1 MKFSHAVLK
10 IKYSISYEVRSTY
23 ILTHNVAKYYCI
35 RPIAVPKTE
44 NASFGPKTEESTLV
58 RTGMTSYPTCS
69 SNIWK
74 YYPEAANR
82 PSVILW
88 LSIIV
93 INSICIPINSIHFT
107 RTVPKLSNLIYG
119 IHKSKR
125 TQCLCPTY
133 IEIEVDYEKILYHSR
148 FEVGELT
155 VIHRI

>member
-1 MKFSHAVLK
+1 MWPKK
-10 IKYSISYEVRSTY
+10 
-23 ILTHNVAKYYCI
+23 YCI

-44 NASFGPKTEESTLV
+44 NASFGPNTEESTLV
-58 RTGMTSYPTCS
+58 RTAMTSYPTCS

-74 YYPEAANR
+74 YYPETANR

-107 RTVPKLSNLIYG
+107 RTVPKLSDLIYG

-125 TQCLCPTY
+125 TQWICHLYIIHKFHYKCLCPTY
-133 IEIEVDYEKILYHSR
+133 IEIEVDYAKILYHSR